1 MNRLIALV
9 CVFML
14 SGCSSLVGMI
24 PSFSDPNQS
33 SRIIDVRADIDR
45 LDCSQEQLP
54 QVLKIQQDLR
64 WFELYSQ
71 SAGRR
76 HQDVINIIKPLQ
88 ETVGDMVTRAQTQQ
102 GSKVYCEIKKKLMAA
117 QAERAAAS
125 ILGRF

>member
-1 MNRLIALV
+1 MNKLFTLV
-9 CVFML
+9 FVFML

-33 SRIIDVRADIDR
+33 ARIIDVRLDIDA
-45 LDCSQEQLP
+45 LDCSKEQLP

-76 HQDVINIIKPLQ
+76 HQDVINIIKPMQ
-88 ETVGDMVTRAQTQQ
+88 ETVGDMVNRAQTQQ

>member
-1 MNRLIALV
+1 MNKLFTLV
-9 CVFML
+9 FVFML

-33 SRIIDVRADIDR
+33 ARIIDVRSDIDA
-45 LDCSQEQLP
+45 LDCSKEQLP

-76 HQDVINIIKPLQ
+76 HQDVISIIKPLQ
-88 ETVGDMVTRAQTQQ
+88 ETVGDMVNRAQTQQ